1 VGIAMSDLSELSVMR
16 AGPEDAALV
25 GEILADA
32 FGADPVGKWICPD
45 PEYPRWCWPVIV
57 PSLLAHD
64 EVYITADALGA
75 AMWVRPG
82 AKLDIKLG
90 LAAFWIYWR
99 RFGLGAIG
107 RLLRLMTGMEKHHP
121 KDPHY
126 YLFAIGVRPEAKG
139 QGIGS
144 ALLEHVLR
152 ECDSRK
158 VGAYLENSN
167 PLNLPFYQRHG
178 FEVRSEISLPRNGP
192 TLWLMYRDPIAGRM

>member
-1 VGIAMSDLSELSVMR
+1 MSDSPEVFVMR

-25 GEILADA
+25 GEIFADA
-32 FGADPVGKWICPD
+32 FSADPVGRWISPD
-45 PEYPRWCWPVIV
+45 PGYPRWCWPVIV
-57 PSLLAHD
+57 PSLLLHD
-64 EVYITADALGA
+64 EVYITGDGLGA
-75 AMWVRPG
+75 AMWVPPG

-90 LAAFWIYWR
+90 PAVLWAYWR

-107 RLLRLMTGMEKHHP
+107 RLLRLMIGMEKHHP

-126 YLFAIGVRPEAKG
+126 YLFAIGVRAEAKG

-152 ECDSRK
+152 ECDRRK

-167 PLNLPFYQRHG
+167 PLNLPFYRRHG
-178 FEVRSEISLPRNGP
+178 FEVRGEITLRHNGP
-192 TLWLMYRDPIAGRM
+192 TLWLMYRDPIPGRT

>member
-1 VGIAMSDLSELSVMR
+1 MSDSSEVLVKR

-32 FGADPVGKWICPD
+32 FAGDPVGKWICPD
-45 PEYPRWCWPVIV
+45 PGYPRWCWPVIV
-57 PSLLAHD
+57 PSLLPHD
-64 EVYITADALGA
+64 EVYITGDGLGA

-82 AKLDIKLG
+82 GKLDIKLG
-90 LAAFWIYWR
+90 LAALWGYWR

-107 RLLRLMTGMEKHHP
+107 RLFRLMIGMEKHHP

-144 ALLEHVLR
+144 ALLEHVLN

-167 PLNLPFYQRHG
+167 PLNLPFYRRHG
-178 FEVRSEISLPRNGP
+178 FEVRSEITVGRNGP
-192 TLWLMYRDPIAGRM
+192 TLWLMYRNPVPD